1 MEKYNNKRTITN
13 GVFIVIISIVLVIL
27 SANVFLRSQFC
38 ASENVLLE
46 IRARAEKNSV
56 SYGSDVRISSIKA
69 DEISIEMSKLELSG
83 KWTWNKEG
91 NSIEIINPSQPE
103 TLSIYLEDIHKLE
116 IEFLQ
121 NTGSGLVDIYIN
133 HNLVETLDV
142 YDETYGTIVSVLY
155 QNNEI
160 SFIEHPVYTAMLFLL
175 FLCLGFLIMKGS
187 EQFRACTVNERREVL
202 KKVCIDTIRLS
213 GLWGVGVLLS
223 LLFVFE
229 GQEKSF
235 RYKCIFFLCL
245 GVAYI
250 TLAVLD
256 LGIRLCL
263 RKKSAWKSIFIIVG
277 KWIFVLSVPFISFVL
292 LEEMQGH
299 NWIQFELSALAGNLV
314 IYFLVYFLLLLFWR
328 NSRRTIFSYIPL
340 VIVASLGNYFV
351 LRYRGSALLPADL
364 LAAGTAASV
373 VGNYEFTL
381 DISIIICLWAFLG
394 VLGLAAVIT
403 PVKVKWRLKE
413 MAVLGIINLSLI
425 KIVLFHI
432 TGSVGYW
439 DTESIY
445 ASQGLVLSFVLE
457 IKHMKVEPPDGY
469 SVEEI
474 QKIAEQV
481 SGQKGTN
488 TPNLIVIMDESFADL
503 EVEGL
508 SEDPLAYIHGLKENV
523 VKGDLYV
530 STIGG
535 GTSNTEYEFLTNNTM
550 AFFPSGSIPYV
561 QYGNSFTSSL
571 ASQLTDLG
579 YVTAAVH
586 PFESGGYSRDRVYP
600 RLGFQQIYFQQD
612 FENPEYIRDYISDH
626 SSFEKVIQIYE
637 NSTSPVFIF
646 NVTMQNHSSYQTEGF
661 TSEITFTGSENY
673 PEVEQYLTLVKK
685 TDQAFKELIEY
696 FSEVSEPTAVVFFG
710 DHRPALPD
718 NFYEELMQKGSEE
731 SSLMSEERTERRV
744 PFVIWTNFDIQEQE
758 NVQISANYLSAFL
771 LELLGMDMT
780 GYQKYLMELYKSV
793 PAMNLQGYLDN
804 KGNWH
809 GYYEETQYTESL
821 GEYKRIQYNNVFG
834 KKQRVTVFF
843 E

>member
-1 MEKYNNKRTITN
+1 MGRYHKKRTINN
-13 GVFIVIISIVLVIL
+13 GVVIVIISIVLVIL
-27 SANVFLRSQFC
+27 SANLFLRSQFC
-38 ASENVLLE
+38 ASENILLE
-46 IRARAEKNSV
+46 IQATAEKNSV
-56 SYGSDVRISSIKA
+56 SYGRDVRIKSIKA
-69 DEISIEMSKLELSG
+69 DKAYVEMSNLELSG
-83 KWTWNKEG
+83 TWTWNEEG
-91 NSIEIINPSQPE
+91 KFIEILDPSQPE

-121 NTGSGLVDIYIN
+121 NIGSGLVEIYVN
-133 HNLVETLDV
+133 HNLVETIDV
-142 YDETYGTIVSVLY
+142 YDETYGTVVSAFY

-160 SFIEHPVYTAMLFLL
+160 SFTEHPVYTAMLFLL

-187 EQFRACTVNERREVL
+187 EQFRVCTVNERQEIL
-202 KKVCIDTIRLS
+202 KKVRFDAIRLS
-213 GLWGVGVLLS
+213 SLWGIGVLLS

-229 GQEKSF
+229 GQGNSF

-245 GVAYI
+245 GVVYVV
-250 TLAVLD
+250 LAALD

-263 RKKSAWKSIFIIVG
+263 RKKSAGKSILIMIG
-277 KWIFVLSVPFISFVL
+277 KWIFVLSVPLISFVL

-299 NWIQFELSALAGNLV
+299 DWIHFKFSALAGNLV
-314 IYFLVYFLLLLFWR
+314 IFFLIYFLLFLFWR
-328 NSRRTIFSYIPL
+328 NSRRAIFSYIPL
-340 VIVASLGNYFV
+340 VMVASLGNYFV
-351 LRYRGSALLPADL
+351 LQYRGSALLPADL
-364 LAAGTAASV
+364 LAAGTAARV
-373 VGNYEFTL
+373 AGNYEFMV
-381 DISIIICLWAFLG
+381 DFRIIICLWLLLG
-394 VLGLAAVIT
+394 ILGLAAVIS
-403 PVKVKWRLKE
+403 PIKVKWRLKD
-413 MAVLGIINLSLI
+413 MAVLVILNLSLME
-425 KIVLFHI
+425 IVLFHI

-457 IKHMKVEPPDGY
+457 MKHMKVESPDGY

-474 QKIAEQV
+474 QKLAEQI
-481 SGQKGTN
+481 SGQEETD

-508 SEDPLAYIHGLKENV
+508 SEDPLAYIHGMKENV

-600 RLGFQQIYFQQD
+600 RLGFQQIYFQED
-612 FENPEYIRDYISDH
+612 FENPEYIRDYISDR
-626 SSFEKVIQIYE
+626 SSFEKVIQIYK

-646 NVTMQNHSSYQTEGF
+646 NVTMQNHSSYQTGGF
-661 TSEITFTGSENY
+661 TSEVTFTGSENY

-696 FSEVSEPTAVVFFG
+696 FSEVSEPTAVIFFG

-718 NFYEELMQKGSEE
+718 NFYEELMQKESEE
-731 SSLMSEERTERRV
+731 YSLMAKEKTERRV

-793 PAMNLQGYLDN
+793 PVMNLQGYLDN

-809 GYYEETQYTESL
+809 GYYEKTQYTESL
-821 GEYKRIQYNNVFG
+821 NEYERIQYNNVFG
-834 KKQRVTVFF
+834 KKQRVTAFF